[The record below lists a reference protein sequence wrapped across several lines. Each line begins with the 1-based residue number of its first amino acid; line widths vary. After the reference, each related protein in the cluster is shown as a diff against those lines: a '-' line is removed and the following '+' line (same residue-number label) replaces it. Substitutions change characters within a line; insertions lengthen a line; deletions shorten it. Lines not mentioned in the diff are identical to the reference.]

1 MRIIAEVWGAIQG
14 SLYPYLEERLP
25 EPFTPKQKQLTTVL
39 EVIRI
44 EDHVKGPFTQ
54 VMGRPLHDRRLLARA
69 FVAKAVYDLP
79 STELLVEMLKS
90 QPNIRR
96 LCGWERFRDVPSA
109 STFSRAFE
117 EFAVSGVGNMVH
129 AALVQQYIS
138 PETVMHV
145 SRDSTAV
152 VARESVV
159 KKEKVVAA
167 AKKRGRPKKGEE
179 RPAKESSRLQKQLA
193 QTAEEALAELPK
205 VCDWGAKKDT
215 GGHMHCWKGWKA
227 HIDWADGGLPLLVE
241 TTSASVHDSQLAIPM
256 MRITAERVNSCY
268 DLMDSAYDV
277 KEIRAVSVQLEH
289 VALIDPNPRRSGVSE
304 EHLLDPAMLARYKE
318 RSTAERG
325 NSRLKDG
332 FGLRHLRV
340 RGHSKAHLH
349 IMFGILALFA
359 DQLMKP
365 LTG

>member
-1 MRIIAEVWGAIQG
+1 MRSIADIWSAIQG
-14 SLYPYLEERLP
+14 SLFPFLEERLP
-25 EPFTPKQKQLTTVL
+25 EPFTQKQKQLTTVL
-39 EVIRI
+39 EVVRI
-44 EDHVKGPFTQ
+44 EDHVEGPYTQ
-54 VMGRPLHDRRLLARA
+54 IMGRPQHDRRLMARA
-69 FVAKAVYDLP
+69 FIAKAVYDLP

-109 STFSRAFE
+109 STFSRAFD
-117 EFAVSGVGNMVH
+117 EFSVNEVGKVVH
-129 AALVQQYIS
+129 TALVKQYIS
-138 PETVMHV
+138 QEPVMHV

-159 KKEKVVAA
+159 KKEKIVAA
-167 AKKRGRPKKGEE
+167 AKKQGRPKKGEE
-179 RPAKESSRLQKQLA
+179 RPAKNPSRLQKQLA
-193 QTAEEALAELPK
+193 QTTEDALDDLPK

-227 HIDWADGGLPLLVE
+227 HIDWADGGLPLLTV

-256 MRITAERVNSCY
+256 MRTTAERVKSCY

-277 KEIRAVSVQLEH
+277 KEIREVSAQLGH
-289 VALIDPNPRRSGVSE
+289 VALIDPNPRRSGVPE

-325 NSRLKDG
+325 NSRLKDE

-340 RGHSKAHLH
+340 RGHPKAHLH

-365 LTG
+365 LTR